1 MKINI
6 WKSALVIAAA
16 IASFAACTD
25 PVEGTSETP
34 KDPDPVFPAN
44 VINKTVA
51 AGESVAITI
60 EPNLAWEVSISGTG
74 SGTEFWLD
82 DDGIKKSKISGKQAG
97 TVTVTVEFAD
107 DEKFDVNRVCDV
119 NLTMAGQTKK
129 IAVLTLPSINRSC
142 EIFAGAVAE
151 NEFTGEY
158 AADKVSEVT
167 LVSFPGDVE
176 YTIPV
181 RVVTNFAWQLAS
193 DSWLKVTANNAAKDN
208 VESGSVGTTDFVVS
222 AILSDENK
230 NGAEGTLKFIDPTNT
245 AASYELKVK
254 LPAYQDRIEMEL
266 LTTFTFNAAG
276 HVLNLNESY
285 IEGLPALVDLLAA
298 DATEVKV
305 VEWNDEQKYHA
316 ATFAEWA
323 NVTETRYDT
332 FTAADMLAKYT
343 VEITVGANPLTT
355 ARYAD
360 VFIVPASKSDVALDD
375 WFDASTGALKQEFAG
390 YIIGRI
396 AQEGKEEVKEDEG
409 GNGEGGNEEG
419 GNGEGGSA
427 SQNPLFSLASG
438 TAEFALLGSDSEL
451 AMVLSSELSIS
462 DVYEIKTK
470 EKRFALSVRDVA
482 DWGVKELDPLPPFAV
497 RQSPLFQVEPTFD
510 STTSTFMIAT
520 ESNGPAEAIMVLMVP
535 GADGET
541 MVNYAAFHITYD
553 PNASVNI
560 PSPFTFADPA
570 AAAGLAVIERCTGE
584 TLQTILAEYGP
595 YGLAEEKVWTL
606 KFKSAAASELLIN
619 VPGSPYAD
627 SAYNANDPNTGM
639 PIEGY
644 WLTHTM
650 VGKEQMKVTMTKA
663 GEWDYFLWYDAL
675 YKPLCIMVCT
685 YEPAE

>member
-25 PVEGTSETP
+25 PVEKPSETP

-44 VINKTVA
+44 VINKTVV
-51 AGESVAITI
+51 AGEAVTITI
-60 EPNLAWEVSISGTG
+60 EPNLAWEVSVSGTG

-97 TVTVTVEFAD
+97 TVTVTVVFAN

-142 EIFAGAVAE
+142 EIFAGTVVE
-151 NEFTGEY
+151 NEFNGEF

-167 LVSFPGDVE
+167 LVSFPGE
-176 YTIPV
+176 TGYAIPV

-208 VESGSVGTTDFVVS
+208 VESGSVGATEFIVS
-222 AILSDENK
+222 AILSDDNK
-230 NGAEGTLKFIDPTNT
+230 NGAEGTMKFIDPTNT

-285 IEGLPALVDLLAA
+285 IEGLPALVDLLAV

-323 NVTETRYDT
+323 TVTETRYDT
-332 FTAADMLAKYT
+332 YTAADMLAKYT
-343 VEITVGANPLTT
+343 VEITVDANPLTT
-355 ARYAD
+355 MRYAD
-360 VFIVPASKSDVALDD
+360 VFIVPASKAGVALDD

-396 AQEGKEEVKEDEG
+396 SQDGQEEENE
-409 GNGEGGNEEG
+409 EEG
-419 GNGEGGSA
+419 GDGDNGTTGQKPE
-427 SQNPLFSLASG
+427 FVLASG
-438 TAEFALLGSDSEL
+438 TAEFVKLGEDSEI
-451 AMVLSSELSIS
+451 AMVLGSELSIT
-462 DVYEIKTK
+462 DVYQLKTK
-470 EKRFALSVRDVA
+470 EKSVALSVEAVA
-482 DWGVKELDPLPPFAV
+482 EWGAKELQATPPFAV
-497 RQSPLFQVEPTFD
+497 RESPLFHVEPSFD
-510 STTSTFMIAT
+510 STISTFMITT
-520 ESNGPAEAIMVLMVP
+520 EAKEHAEAIIVIMEP
-535 GADGET
+535 AADEVS
-541 MVNYAAFHITYD
+541 MVNYAAIHVIYD
-553 PNASVNI
+553 ADAAVEI
-560 PSPFTFADPA
+560 PSPFAFVDPA
-570 AAAGLAVIERCTGE
+570 AAEGLATITACTGD
-584 TLQTILAEYGP
+584 ILANVLSEQYN
-595 YGLAEEKVWTL
+595 LTAEKVWMLTY
-606 KFKSAAASELLIN
+606 KKAEASDLLIT
-619 VPGSPYAD
+619 VPGIPYGSA
-627 SAYNANDPNTGM
+627 AYNATDPNTGM
-639 PIEGY
+639 PITGY
-644 WLTHTM
+644 WLTYKMSGTNKMRITM
-650 VGKEQMKVTMTKA
+650 AKA
-663 GEWDYFLWYDAL
+663 GEVDYFLWYDAL
-675 YKPLCIMVCT
+675 YKPQCVLVCT
-685 YEPAE
+685 MESAE